1 MDQNEKK
8 VFNLIDISVIDLK
21 SEQENGD
28 VVLADSI
35 LKKEEF
41 WSFKCKKFIEIF
53 DIIFIIKLYFNC
65 FLINEYNGYRLRRNF
80 IQVYYSRRLR

>member
-41 WSFKCKKFIEIF
+41 
-53 DIIFIIKLYFNC
+53 
-65 FLINEYNGYRLRRNF
+65 
-80 IQVYYSRRLR
+80 